1 MKVSIQTIIRT
12 ISDLNNKYRDPSS
25 NNKGK
30 LESLWEIGECL
41 IRLGVDKPHSTGWAI
56 QKETRGLI
64 KRPTIFR
71 SYKIRQIWTSKEG
84 LLRDIGNIKKLS
96 FLTEMLPLIDPQ
108 QEVRKKLEENELK
121 EIYQKACS
129 NSSGQFKNYLAKLK
143 AKYSHGRL
151 GKRLDKSK
159 HLLEIGFVVEN
170 FGSMQRYLL
179 KLIQQKE
186 STERDKF
193 REEIKPEEFR
203 AFSNMCI
210 SLTTKDNFRLYK
222 KNGPSVASVKNEQF
236 KVLYDY
242 FWAILNKGDDTER
255 ARVRRLISAEAFAQM
270 SDIISSIQNEN
281 SLDDFRTRQQLSIG
295 L

>member
-1 MKVSIQTIIRT
+1 MKVSTQVVIKA

-25 NNKGK
+25 DNRQK
-30 LESLWEIGECL
+30 LESLWEIGDCL
-41 IRLGVDKPHSTGWAI
+41 IKLGVRKPHSTGWAV
-56 QKETRGLI
+56 QKETKGLI

-71 SYKIRQIWTSKEG
+71 SHKIRQIWASKEE
-84 LLRDIGNIKKLS
+84 LLQNIGNIKKLS

-108 QEVRKKLEENELK
+108 QEVRNKLEESELK

-129 NSSGQFKNYLAKLK
+129 NSSAQFKNYLARLK

-159 HLLEIGFVVEN
+159 HLFEIGFVVEN
-170 FGSMQRYLL
+170 FGLLQRYLL

-193 REEIKPEEFR
+193 REEITPEESR

-210 SLTTKDNFRLYK
+210 SLTTKDNCRLYK
-222 KNGPSVASVKNEQF
+222 KNGPVVASAKNEHF

-242 FWAILNKGDDTER
+242 FWTILNKGDDTER
-255 ARVRRLISAEAFAQM
+255 ARVRRLISPEAFAQM
-270 SDIISSIQNEN
+270 SDMISSIQDEN